1 MLEALDIVF
10 GRTDR
15 HSGHELEPVTLSLAI
30 TVSAN
35 ASPSLTAAINMPNP
49 ASSDLH
55 EAVDESNTASPTIQ
69 LISDVMQPVAVNA
82 PLPSLSQGGTPMW
95 PAADSQMSGSLDR
108 AEEAMDMMKS
118 WKTAVS
124 IIKQVM
130 DHVSPI
136 VEVRIHPF
144 PPYFT
149 YANFCPS
156 AVPPCKVSM
165 DAALKGS

>member
-1 MLEALDIVF
+1 M
-10 GRTDR
+10 
-15 HSGHELEPVTLSLAI
+15 
-30 TVSAN
+30 
-35 ASPSLTAAINMPNP
+35 TAAINVPNP
-49 ASSDLH
+49 TPSDLD
-55 EAVDESNTASPTIQ
+55 EAVDESSTGGPTNR
-69 LISDVMQPVAVNA
+69 LNSDTMQPMAANA
-82 PLPSLSQGGTPMW
+82 PLSSLSQGGTPVQPM
-95 PAADSQMSGSLDR
+95 ADGQTSITLDR
-108 AEEAMDMMKS
+108 AEEAMDAMKS

-124 IIKQVM
+124 VIKQVM